1 MFYLCAVI
9 PRFFSRVIRVFGMGQ
24 TGICDER
31 LYDGAAERAAVLSCC
46 EGTNVIKGNNMT
58 NIIRLPV
65 IALRGVSIVPGT
77 KIQLDI
83 SRPKSL
89 EAAKRAMALDQTLFL
104 VAQRRMEVL
113 DPQKEDLYSV
123 GTISKI
129 RQITKMPNKRVKIL
143 VSGEVRGTMG
153 IMEDDNNCL
162 MANIYP
168 LALEE
173 ETDEIRCEAMIDSL
187 REKVDEYVHVNPKAG
202 NELKKLDSEV
212 DLSCAL
218 DCVAANISASVEHRQ
233 AYIALTK
240 TQERFF
246 YLMDWIER
254 EINLIQIQREFQMQV
269 KASVDE
275 HQREYFLREQMK
287 VIQDELGMSE
297 AAKADEWL
305 RQLAE
310 REIGQEVREKLEKE
324 INRYRTIPFGSQEL
338 SVVQSYIET
347 VLEIPWDK
355 KTEECLDLERAQEVL
370 EADHYG
376 LEKIKERI
384 LEYLAVRKLNQHG
397 DSPILCLAGPP
408 GTGKTSIAA
417 SLAKAMNREFVRISL
432 GGVRDEAEIRGHR
445 RTYLGAMPGRIVA
458 ALRQAGVSNPLILLD
473 EIDKMSSD
481 YKGDPASAMLEVMD
495 SEQNVQFRDHYLE
508 LPVDLSDV
516 LFLATANDLYH
527 VPRPLYDRMEIL
539 EVGSY
544 TENEKYHIGAD
555 YLLPKQLQKNGL
567 TTEQLIIQEETLR
580 KVIRNYTREAG
591 VRGLERMIGKLC
603 RKTARKILDG
613 TPVPI
618 VIRPEDLSDFLGKE
632 RMDYLMMNDVDE
644 VGIVRGLVW
653 TSVGGD
659 TLEIEVNTMPGK
671 GNLKLTGQ
679 LGDVMRESV
688 DIALSYVRSVASEYD
703 VQPEWFEKHD
713 IHVHCPEGAVP
724 KDGPSAGVTM
734 ATAIL
739 SAASKRK
746 VKADLAMT
754 GELTLR
760 GRVLPIGGLKEKVL
774 AARMAGFHNVA
785 VPFKNQRDIE
795 ELSEEITEGLQI
807 YYIKNAREIFDLA
820 LV

>member
-1 MFYLCAVI
+1 
-9 PRFFSRVIRVFGMGQ
+9 
-24 TGICDER
+24 
-31 LYDGAAERAAVLSCC
+31 
-46 EGTNVIKGNNMT
+46 MT

-65 IALRGVSIVPGT
+65 IALRGISIVPGT

-89 EAAKRAMALDQTLFL
+89 EAAKRAMTYDQTLFL
-104 VAQRRMEVL
+104 VTQKKIEVI
-113 DPQKEDLYSV
+113 DPVKDDLYSV
-123 GTISKI
+123 GTISSIK
-129 RQITKMPNKRVKIL
+129 QITKLPNGRVKIL
-143 VSGEVRGTMG
+143 VEGEVRGTMG
-153 IMEDDNNCL
+153 IMEDDDNCL

-168 LALEE
+168 LVLEE
-173 ETDEIRCEAMIDSL
+173 ETDELRCEALLDSL
-187 REKVDEYVHVNPKAG
+187 RAKVAEYVHMNPKAG
-202 NELKKLDSEV
+202 NELKKLGSEEE
-212 DLSCAL
+212 LSRAL

-233 AYIALTK
+233 AYMNLTK
-240 TQERFF
+240 TEDRFF
-246 YLMDWIER
+246 YLMNWIER
-254 EINLIQIQREFQMQV
+254 EINLIQIQRDFQMQV
-269 KASVDE
+269 RASVDE

-287 VIQDELGMSE
+287 VIQDELGMDE
-297 AAKADEWL
+297 TAEADEWL
-305 RQLAE
+305 KQLEERQ
-310 REIGQEVREKLEKE
+310 IPQEVRERLEKE
-324 INRYRTIPFGSQEL
+324 IKRYRTLPFGGPETA
-338 SVVQSYIET
+338 VVQNYIET
-347 VLEIPWDK
+347 VLDVPWDK
-355 KTEECLDLERAQEVL
+355 KTEECLDLERAEEIL
-370 EADHYG
+370 ETDHYG
-376 LEKIKERI
+376 LEKVKERI

-417 SLAKAMNREFVRISL
+417 SLAKAMNRKFVRISL

-445 RTYLGAMPGRIVA
+445 RTYIGAMPGRLVA

-495 SEQNVQFRDHYLE
+495 SEQNKQFRDHYLE

-516 LFLATANDLYH
+516 LFLATANDLSY
-527 VPRPLYDRMEIL
+527 VPSPLYDRMEVL
-539 EVGSY
+539 EVSSY

-555 YLLPKQLQKNGL
+555 YLLPKQMEKNGL
-567 TTEQLIIQEETLR
+567 TSEQLIIEEDTLR
-580 KVIRNYTREAG
+580 KVIRSYTREAG
-591 VRGLERMIGKLC
+591 VRSLERVLGKLC
-603 RKTARKILDG
+603 RKTAKKILDG
-613 TPVPI
+613 AAVPV
-618 VIRPEDLSDFLGKE
+618 VIRPDDLPDFLGKE
-632 RMDYLMMNDVDE
+632 RMDYLMRNDTDE

-659 TLEIEVNTMPGK
+659 TLEIEVNAMPGK

-688 DIALSYVRSVASEYD
+688 DIALSFVRSVAGEYG
-703 VQPEWFEKHD
+703 VQPEWFEQHD

-739 SAASKRK
+739 SAASGRK
-746 VKADLAMT
+746 VKADLTMT

-760 GRVLPIGGLKEKVL
+760 GRILPIGGLKEKVL

-785 VPFKNQRDIE
+785 VPFKNRQDIE

-807 YYIKNAREIFDLA
+807 YYMKNVKEIFDLA
-820 LV
+820 LTE